1 MKRKRLLWI
10 KNIEFAASA
19 YRRKPLLIARSLRF
33 FARRILGL
41 SVVRG
46 FDIAITYDCNLRC
59 EHCNVTAVHDS
70 ERSLLSIDEIADA
83 VRQLRKIG
91 GFYVTFTGGEVLTTL
106 DYLEEIVQ
114 RSIPSTMLLQVQTNG
129 VLLNETTCE
138 RLKIMGIDNLHISFD
153 DSHET
158 NNWDRLLAIK
168 KQQLDLARRWG
179 FYVIFIALASHKTLH
194 DANFKRIIEFAET
207 NNVSIGLNFAV
218 PQGRWDSNEEILLTD
233 QDSLEVRRLSQE
245 HDNIFT
251 DLDSNLIH
259 YGCPAF
265 SERFY
270 INGYGDVQPCTFF
283 QVGFGNVKEEPLVD
297 IWKRGLANSLFAGF
311 PDHCPPAENREYIR
325 RWQRK
330 SCNAHCIPISQ
341 SDFFD
346 RGEIP
351 ISRKAVH
358 PGRR

>member
-1 MKRKRLLWI
+1 M
-10 KNIEFAASA
+10 
-19 YRRKPLLIARSLRF
+19 ARSMRF

-46 FDIAITYDCNLRC
+46 FDIAITYDCNLQC

-70 ERSLLSIDEIADA
+70 ERSLLSIGEIADA

-91 GFYVTFTGGEVLTTL
+91 GFYVTFTGGEVLTKL

-114 RSIPSTMLLQVQTNG
+114 RINPRSMLLQVQTNG
-129 VLLNETTCE
+129 VLLNETSCE
-138 RLKIMGIDNLHISFD
+138 RLKMMGIDNLHISFD
-153 DSHET
+153 DCHET
-158 NNWDRLLAIK
+158 DDWDRLLEIK
-168 KQQLDLARRWG
+168 KQQLDMARRWG
-179 FYVIFIALASHKTLH
+179 FYVIFIALASHKTIH
-194 DANFKRIIEFAET
+194 DTNFKRIIEFAEA

-218 PQGRWDSNEEILLTD
+218 SQGRWDGNEDILLTD

-251 DLDSNLIH
+251 DLDSNLIQ

-283 QVGFGNVKEEPLVD
+283 QVGFGNVREEPLCD

-311 PDHCPPAENREYIR
+311 PDHCPPAENGEYIR

-330 SCNAHCIPISQ
+330 RGNARRIPISE

-346 RGEIP
+346 HGEIP
-351 ISRKAVH
+351 TSRKTGH
-358 PGRR
+358 PEGR